1 MAHTYMYQAASLRP
15 NGAHI
20 SLDKMST
27 DTRHCVQAW
36 RVIFALVSLPLA
48 LSAIVFFINHR
59 YDGVMLWDVKTIP
72 GEPAEISCDIFARF

>member
-1 MAHTYMYQAASLRP
+1 LCA
-15 NGAHI
+15 
-20 SLDKMST
+20 
-27 DTRHCVQAW
+27 QAW

-72 GEPAEISCDIFARF
+72 GEPAGTDHVICSLALTRGRNHS